1 MYGTNLQIVTRRG
14 FLVFVVFV
22 LLLAAGV
29 AAVNAQELVP
39 AAYTPAPYGINFVTL
54 ATAYNTGD
62 LSFDPSGPISEA
74 NGRISLSNLGYART
88 FNLAGRAAN
97 IGIGVPYIKGHLEG
111 LYIGEAAFADRSGLG
126 DLGIRCA
133 VNLFGAPAM
142 SPLEFRDYRPRTLIG
157 FTVSVWAPT
166 GQYDPAK
173 LINVGTNRWAF
184 KTEFGFVQVMGRW
197 AVDAYVGGS
206 FFTDNSDFF
215 GGLTR
220 EQDPIV
226 SAQAHLRYAF
236 SPKVWAAVDGNF
248 WGGGQTTVEGI
259 TNEDRQRNSRIGATV
274 ALRLGSHH
282 SLRIAA
288 STGAIT
294 RIGGDFDSIGM
305 SYGYSW
311 MKKPKP

>member
-1 MYGTNLQIVTRRG
+1 MRRG
-14 FLVFVVFV
+14 FPVFVVLV
-22 LLLAAGV
+22 PLLIGGA

-39 AAYTPAPYGINFVTL
+39 AAYTPAPYGVNFVTL
-54 ATAYNTGD
+54 TSAYNTGD
-62 LSFDPSGPISEA
+62 LTFDPSGPISDA
-74 NGRISLSNLGYART
+74 DGRISLSSLAYGRT

-97 IGIGVPYIKGHLEG
+97 IGIGLPYIKGHLEG
-111 LYIGEAAFADRSGLG
+111 LYIGEPAFADRSGLG

-133 VNLFGAPAM
+133 VNLYGAAAM

-157 FTVSVWAPT
+157 ATVSVWAPT
-166 GQYDPAK
+166 GQYDPEK
-173 LINVGTNRWAF
+173 LINIGTNRWAL
-184 KTEFGFVQVMGRW
+184 KAEFGFVRVIGRW

-206 FFTDNSDFF
+206 FFTDNTDFF

-226 SAQAHLRYAF
+226 STQAHLRYAF

-259 TNEDRQRNSRIGATV
+259 LNDDRQRNSRVGATV
-274 ALRLGSHH
+274 AIRLGSHH
-282 SLRIAA
+282 SLRFAA

-305 SYGYSW
+305 SYSYSW
-311 MKKPKP
+311 MKRPRP

>member
-1 MYGTNLQIVTRRG
+1 
-14 FLVFVVFV
+14 
-22 LLLAAGV
+22 
-29 AAVNAQELVP
+29 
-39 AAYTPAPYGINFVTL
+39 
-54 ATAYNTGD
+54 
-62 LSFDPSGPISEA
+62 
-74 NGRISLSNLGYART
+74 
-88 FNLAGRAAN
+88 
-97 IGIGVPYIKGHLEG
+97 
-111 LYIGEAAFADRSGLG
+111 
-126 DLGIRCA
+126 
-133 VNLFGAPAM
+133 
-142 SPLEFRDYRPRTLIG
+142 
-157 FTVSVWAPT
+157 
-166 GQYDPAK
+166 
-173 LINVGTNRWAF
+173 
-184 KTEFGFVQVMGRW
+184 MGRW